1 MHTITHVTDQI
12 TLVMLNVAIW
22 SGRKKLRAE
31 DLKLGTEVPPEELVS
46 LGSKRVCDPEPLKIF
61 HRIKKGAERTC
72 LQVGTRFL
80 GGFAVPHAHAESI
93 AEALAVLKLE
103 FDTETRAFLA
113 GYDRALEEWIS
124 NLPAWEEPIRRAIE
138 PAEVVGTR
146 LRFGYQI
153 VRIAPAEQPGTL
165 EEEVQ
170 GLGDGI
176 FAEVEQMARELEG
189 SFEGKEK
196 LHRRAL
202 GTFRRIREKL
212 ACLSF
217 VDQRIHPV
225 VDTLDQWFAR
235 LPDGPIEGPIFNE
248 GMGLALLLADA
259 ERMARHG
266 AGQWAVQQGG
276 VPSAR
281 DSDLDPDANAAEV
294 VPLPVRSEAP
304 KAIPPLVMQSA
315 MDFEAEMDALF
326 GDVPVEVEADIDV
339 QDHAPQP
346 AFARPVEE
354 TVADV
359 EGFFF

>member
-1 MHTITHVTDQI
+1 
-12 TLVMLNVAIW
+12 L
-22 SGRKKLRAE
+22 
-31 DLKLGTEVPPEELVS
+31 LKV
-46 LGSKRVCDPEPLKIF
+46 
-61 HRIKKGAERTC
+61 
-72 LQVGTRFL
+72 
-80 GGFAVPHAHAESI
+80 
-93 AEALAVLKLE
+93 E
-103 FDTETRAFLA
+103 FETETRAFLA
-113 GYDRALEEWIS
+113 GYDRALDDWIS

-165 EEEVQ
+165 EEEVH

-225 VDTLDQWFAR
+225 VDTLDHWFAR
-235 LPDGPIEGPIFNE
+235 LPADGPIAGPIFNE
-248 GMGLALLLADA
+248 GMGLALLLSDA

-266 AGQWAVQQGG
+266 AGQWAVQHG
-276 VPSAR
+276 SATSA
-281 DSDLDPDANAAEV
+281 SDQDDTPAEGI
-294 VPLPVRSEAP
+294 PLPVGRETTVATS
-304 KAIPPLVMQSA
+304 PLVVPST

-326 GDVPVEVEADIDV
+326 GDVPIEADIDAQANPTKPV
-339 QDHAPQP
+339 
-346 AFARPVEE
+346 FAMAVEE